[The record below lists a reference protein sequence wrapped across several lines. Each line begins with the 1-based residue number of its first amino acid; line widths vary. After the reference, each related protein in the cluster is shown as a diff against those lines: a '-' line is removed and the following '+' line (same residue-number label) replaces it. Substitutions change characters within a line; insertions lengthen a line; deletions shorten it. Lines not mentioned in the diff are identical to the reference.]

1 MRILRILRISG
12 LIILIIVVGGCL
24 SKESQT
30 ERISSEAGITI
41 TAVNLGNNA
50 FEIKVDTHSGSLD
63 YDMAKISYI
72 RYSNGDIIKPESW
85 KGGIGGHH
93 FEGILTFPKF
103 DDSDFELVIQ
113 DVGGVEERILKW

>member
-1 MRILRILRISG
+1 MRISG
-12 LIILIIVVGGCL
+12 LIILITIIVGGCL
-24 SKESQT
+24 SKDSQT
-30 ERISSEAGITI
+30 ERINSEAGITI

-85 KGGIGGHH
+85 NGGIGGHH

-103 DDSDFELVIQ
+103 NDNDFELVIQ